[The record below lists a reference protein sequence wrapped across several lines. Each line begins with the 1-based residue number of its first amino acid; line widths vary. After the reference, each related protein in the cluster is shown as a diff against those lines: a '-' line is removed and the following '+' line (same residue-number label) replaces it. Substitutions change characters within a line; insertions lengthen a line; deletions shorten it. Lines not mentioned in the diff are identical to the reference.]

1 MHYAVMMS
9 LLMSNALLIA
19 AGHERSIPSEQQ
31 TAGTRLGQVQMIE
44 QVFVVNEAAT
54 EEMEVTHADMN
65 GIIQDDTPSTDE
77 SDEES
82 GITRQMIERRKK
94 ISRMYPYRL
103 CNIVYWDDQGE
114 PSEVCCCALQ

>member
-19 AGHERSIPSEQQ
+19 AGHERSIPSEQH
-31 TAGTRLGQVQMIE
+31 TTGTRLGRAQMIE
-44 QVFVVNEAAT
+44 RVFVVSEAAM
-54 EEMEVTHADMN
+54 EEAGVAHAETN

-82 GITRQMIERRKK
+82 GITRQMIEQRKK

-103 CNIVYWDDQGE
+103 CNIVYWDEQGD
-114 PSEVCCCALQ
+114 PTEVCCCTVQ